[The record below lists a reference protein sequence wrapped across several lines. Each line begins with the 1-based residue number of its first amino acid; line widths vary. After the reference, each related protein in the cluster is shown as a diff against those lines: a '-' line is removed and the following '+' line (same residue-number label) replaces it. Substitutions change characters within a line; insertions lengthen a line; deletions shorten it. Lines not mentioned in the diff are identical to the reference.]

1 MASEPMTSGHISLA
15 HVYAGW
21 EDYHRLLVRA
31 IEPLTQEQLAL
42 RPAPHLRS
50 IGENTVHIIRTR
62 AGWYHNGLGVGGD
75 AFAALAEY
83 DASGV
88 PERAAADLVQGLEA
102 TWKVLAETLAEWTD
116 ASLDE
121 VHLGVRR
128 GQTYELRRG
137 WVIWH
142 VFEHDM
148 HHGGEISLTLGMHNL
163 TGLGL

>member
-1 MASEPMTSGHISLA
+1 MASESASLA

-21 EDYHRLLVRA
+21 GDYHRLLVKA
-31 IEPLTQEQLAL
+31 IAPLTQEQLAL

-50 IGENTVHIIRTR
+50 VAENAAHIISTR
-62 AGWYHNGLGVGGD
+62 AGWYHNGLGVGD
-75 AFAALAEY
+75 EAFAALAEY
-83 DASGV
+83 GAPGT
-88 PERAAADLVQGLEA
+88 PERSAGELVEGLEA
-102 TWKVLAETLAEWTD
+102 TWKVVARTLAEWTV

-121 VHLGVRR
+121 MHVGVRR
-128 GQTYELRRG
+128 GQAFDLRRG

-163 TGLGL
+163 TGLDL